1 MNRPVVTDGL
11 EPLRAEVRAWLRKA
25 WSAEITVREWWRRLA
40 DARLSAPAWPAPW
53 GRSLPPP
60 AVAAVTRELAAAGV
74 IAPPDGGVAMRLV
87 GPTLLQHATPPQ
99 LTRYLPSML
108 RGEESWCQL
117 FSEPGAGSDLPSLA
131 TRAVRDGD
139 RFVVNGQKVWS
150 SAADLARRGLL
161 LARTDPGSAGRQGIS
176 CFIIDMDQPGVEVR
190 PLRQMNGEANF
201 CEVFLTDAIVAVDDL
216 VGQLN
221 RGWQVARTALAHERA
236 SAADQP
242 ARGLVAVPSG
252 ERAGMLDRRV
262 GDVVAAATTRR
273 RRLTGAALPAIRMF
287 ELARER
293 GVASEP
299 VMRQELVQYLILLE
313 VHRLTLQR
321 VRRAVA
327 EGRAGAGTSLAKL
340 SLSRICRYSR
350 DLSFRILGAAAT
362 LSGGDAPYGGEIQRV
377 GLASPGVSI
386 GAGTDEIQRN
396 TIAERVLGL
405 PSELRNRPDQH
416 DRT

>member
-1 MNRPVVTDGL
+1 
-11 EPLRAEVRAWLRKA
+11 
-25 WSAEITVREWWRRLA
+25 
-40 DARLSAPAWPAPW
+40 
-53 GRSLPPP
+53 
-60 AVAAVTRELAAAGV
+60 
-74 IAPPDGGVAMRLV
+74 
-87 GPTLLQHATPPQ
+87 
-99 LTRYLPSML
+99 
-108 RGEESWCQL
+108 
-117 FSEPGAGSDLPSLA
+117 
-131 TRAVRDGD
+131 
-139 RFVVNGQKVWS
+139 
-150 SAADLARRGLL
+150 
-161 LARTDPGSAGRQGIS
+161 
-176 CFIIDMDQPGVEVR
+176 
-190 PLRQMNGEANF
+190 
-201 CEVFLTDAIVAVDDL
+201 
-216 VGQLN
+216 
-221 RGWQVARTALAHERA
+221 
-236 SAADQP
+236 
-242 ARGLVAVPSG
+242 
-252 ERAGMLDRRV
+252 
-262 GDVVAAATTRR
+262 
-273 RRLTGAALPAIRMF
+273 MF